1 MVAPIPAKRG
11 QKTRRCHRTSDWT
24 GSVFNAWPEITGV
37 DCRIQW
43 QCGTHGAGATSRV
56 TQFHDPPPA
65 NHDATA
71 GLCASGW
78 RTWTLGDRRACFYGR

>member
-11 QKTRRCHRTSDWT
+11 RKLRRCHRTSDWT